1 MQIPILQT
9 NSDITTYFLRKVDQ
23 FFKVFIEFVT
33 ILHLF
38 YVCLV
43 FLFVCLFDCKACE
56 ILASRPAI
64 ELTPP
69 ALEGEILTLDLQGC
83 LRFHHL

>member
-1 MQIPILQT
+1 M
-9 NSDITTYFLRKVDQ
+9 
-23 FFKVFIEFVT
+23 FVC
-33 ILHLF
+33 F
-38 YVCLV
+38 